1 MEFSID
7 NDDEQNSEIFEYK
20 DSDMNYCETE
30 VAHDQIKTLKKE
42 QRDNLIKL
50 ETIRN
55 RINNLKKQDYETRK
69 KILLMQEE
77 EERENQIKLN
87 KLIMK
92 QRLMNLK
99 QERERTLEIKKQ
111 KVRTERLINEQ
122 AMRNSLLNK
131 QLKAKL
137 INENTK
143 NEKKE
148 IEARIYDNK
157 VLRTNENIV
166 KKIKTKNQVMNKR
179 T

>member
-20 DSDMNYCETE
+20 DSDINYCETE

-99 QERERTLEIKKQ
+99 QERERTLEIKKH
-111 KVRTERLINEQ
+111 
-122 AMRNSLLNK
+122 S
-131 QLKAKL
+131 
-137 INENTK
+137 
-143 NEKKE
+143 
-148 IEARIYDNK
+148 
-157 VLRTNENIV
+157 
-166 KKIKTKNQVMNKR
+166 
-179 T
+179 